1 MLLKELVDAKGLNG
15 GVFVPFPCHC
25 ILNLFGPGEGT
36 TFSCIISL
44 LLSCI
49 SDSDQLIIG
58 CAQILPKIIEHEII
72 FNLQHKFEVVF
83 YP

>member
-1 MLLKELVDAKGLNG
+1 M
-15 GVFVPFPCHC
+15 VFPRVVLTTIRTIPFGTISIHQD
-25 ILNLFGPGEGT
+25 FDYTQRGT
-36 TFSCIISL
+36 TFYCIISL